1 MSYDNSIA
9 HSQPVTDFSAC
20 QAGRCDDVTNNPM
33 AMAEARSLAEQ
44 AINETIGTIESN
56 GFAVSESPAQIEAMT
71 QELTGFIMEQAVA
84 RVMNQGG
91 NEEGNE
97 ARGPEGAEGGG
108 RAGGGGTSIFE
119 RIALA
124 LGQAMVDKANELVEL
139 AESVPNAADGDVLL
153 QSAQVTAAGQELNVL
168 SQTFNSTI
176 NSVGQAASTA
186 ARKQ

>member
-1 MSYDNSIA
+1 MSYDNCINNCTASDLWR
-9 HSQPVTDFSAC
+9 T
-20 QAGRCDDVTNNPM
+20 AGDDIGAASLNPM
-33 AMAEARSLAEQ
+33 ATAEARAF
-44 AINETIGTIESN
+44 ANDIMNDVIDFIESR
-56 GFAVSESPAQIEAMT
+56 GFEITETPAQIEGMT
-71 QELTGFIMEQAVA
+71 QGVTDFIMQQALD
-84 RVMNQGG
+84 RITNQGG

-97 ARGPEGAEGGG
+97 ARASSAESGGS
-108 RAGGGGTSIFE
+108 GGGTSIFE

-139 AESVPNAADGDVLL
+139 AESVPNASDGDVLL
-153 QSAQVTAAGQELNVL
+153 QSAKVTAAGQELNVL